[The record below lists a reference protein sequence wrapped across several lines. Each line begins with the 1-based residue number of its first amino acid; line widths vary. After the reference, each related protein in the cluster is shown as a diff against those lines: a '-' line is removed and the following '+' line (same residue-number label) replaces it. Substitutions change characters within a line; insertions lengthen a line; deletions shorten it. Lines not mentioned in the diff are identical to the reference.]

1 MGATAGLPGSGGGWK
16 HPTGIRGGSCAAQQ
30 ALVHS
35 CRAAVGSC
43 ARARRASLDPSP
55 QTLLCARTTTGGR
68 PRVSCGV
75 QRRGEYPAPPLST
88 AFHRSSAQGRLEGNT
103 LKLDLLTSGGDLDSS
118 PPRGPRIRPGAR
130 EILERGQRGVGDV
143 LLQLRGIS
151 LGSGVSPKSK
161 SLQTG
166 Y

>member
-88 AFHRSSAQGRLEGNT
+88 AFHRVLLLSPRTPGRKHVEA
-103 LKLDLLTSGGDLDSS
+103 
-118 PPRGPRIRPGAR
+118 GPADFRWRPGLQSSSWPSNQAWSPR
-130 EILERGQRGVGDV
+130 DPRAWPAGRGRRAAATEGHLSWFRG
-143 LLQLRGIS
+143 LS
-151 LGSGVSPKSK
+151 
-161 SLQTG
+161 
-166 Y
+166 